1 MLIAKEILKGKNM
14 KKTIVLFS
22 LLLALPCL
30 LYAQTAARIEL
41 LLETGAVNYGQ
52 AAHFALEAAGV
63 LSGASEAEA
72 FAYAAERG
80 WLPKGAAAQ
89 EQARLDGFALLAMEA
104 FGIRGG
110 IMFSLFKTPHYAY
123 RELVYQDII
132 QGRAAPN
139 MAVSGEELLF
149 LINRVLAVHG
159 DQP

>member
-1 MLIAKEILKGKNM
+1 M

-30 LYAQTAARIEL
+30 LQVPLQAQTAARIEL
-41 LLETGAVNYGQ
+41 LLETEAVNYGQ
-52 AAHFALEAAGV
+52 AALFALEAAGLV
-63 LSGASEAEA
+63 SGASEEHA
-72 FAYAAERG
+72 FAFAAERQ
-80 WLPKGAAAQ
+80 WLAEGAAQNAQ
-89 EQARLDGFALLAMEA
+89 IRLDELSLIIMEA

-110 IMFSLFKTPHYAY
+110 IMFSMFRNPHYAY
-123 RELVYQDII
+123 RELVYQEII